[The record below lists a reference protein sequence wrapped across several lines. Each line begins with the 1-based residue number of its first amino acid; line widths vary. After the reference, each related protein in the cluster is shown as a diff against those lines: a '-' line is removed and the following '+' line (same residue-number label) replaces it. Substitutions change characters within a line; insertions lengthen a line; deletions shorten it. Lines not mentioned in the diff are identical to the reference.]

1 MAQIWRP
8 DLRTFSAIFFD
19 WKGGSA
25 NFFAFRMYASETF
38 QVANS
43 IFDYYCF
50 LLVIIYHFSE
60 LNPTCLYKFCLQA
73 LKDLSLSLSSFTL
86 RFFTEIVQ
94 IDLNSYVWTPV
105 HLSTGPGQYHLHAFC
120 HLPAKWSNS
129 FGLPEKN
136 IILSLHVHQPLCW
149 ARLSF
154 FLLTV
159 LVGVKIFSPVVI
171 ISPPSGLD
179 REEKDCFV

>member
-1 MAQIWRP
+1 MICIAIFSF
-8 DLRTFSAIFFD
+8 LFILFTFS
-19 WKGGSA
+19 S
-25 NFFAFRMYASETF
+25 Y
-38 QVANS
+38 
-43 IFDYYCF
+43 
-50 LLVIIYHFSE
+50 IYHFSE

-154 FLLTV
+154 FLAHSSCYCQNLQPSSHHHPPFRPEQRIERLFSFKPIYRRLT
-159 LVGVKIFSPVVI
+159 KKRST
-171 ISPPSGLD
+171 D
-179 REEKDCFV
+179 